1 MTAILLHCPTL
12 GIQGIFLISL
22 TNNSLKLGDKP
33 LLKPVNV
40 EIYIGT
46 KNEGWQVPKQD
57 MDALPSS
64 ANFKS
69 GGKAL
74 ASWSRVRRVMFQG
87 GARQPLGG
95 AQNSL
100 LVPCMINDV
109 QNWRSKRIVIACLIY
124 FQHYYFYKRYIQ
136 VSLQIIDSLRNR
148 HSINYILLSIL

>member
-1 MTAILLHCPTL
+1 
-12 GIQGIFLISL
+12 
-22 TNNSLKLGDKP
+22 
-33 LLKPVNV
+33 
-40 EIYIGT
+40 
-46 KNEGWQVPKQD
+46 

-100 LVPCMINDV
+100 LVPCMIDDV
-109 QNWRSKRIVIACLIY
+109 QNWRSKRIVTACLIH
-124 FQHYYFYKRYIQ
+124 FQHYYFCERYVQ
-136 VSLQIIDSLRNR
+136 ESPQIMDSLRNR
-148 HSINYILLSIL
+148 YSTNYILLSMLWWNIVAPKD